1 MEHKVPSDRVG
12 REQAA
17 HTESDVLAE
26 AYRLKDRFPHIWAY
40 PSRKRLFAERDFHL
54 ESIVGKKVLDYGCGR
69 GESSL
74 YYLSKGALV
83 SGIDISPTYIEAAGL
98 AAKHAGYT
106 PELYDFKVLDA
117 HDMSFAENTF
127 DLVIGEGILHHL
139 DAELAMKEIWRVLKP
154 GGRVFLL
161 EPLADNPLLK
171 IFRWLTPRARTVDEE
186 PFSGKTIS
194 RLTSPGRWTSES
206 AYCGIV
212 EAPVAMLT
220 SVLMPSRPDNFLL
233 RTADSLEKRLTRNGV
248 LLSWNQ
254 YILLNLV
261 KIAPS
266 GEHR

>member
-1 MEHKVPSDRVG
+1 MEHEVPRDRVE

-26 AYRLKDRFPHIWAY
+26 AYKLKDRFPHIWAY
-40 PSRKRLFAERDFHL
+40 PSRQRMFAERESYL
-54 ESIVGKKVLDYGCGR
+54 EAIAGKRVLDYGCGR

-74 YYLSKGALV
+74 HYLSRGALV
-83 SGIDISPTYIEAAGL
+83 SGIDISPTYIEAARQ
-98 AAKHAGYT
+98 AAEKASYPPGN
-106 PELYDFKVLDA
+106 YDFSVMDA
-117 HDMSFAENTF
+117 HAMTFDEGTF
-127 DLVIGEGILHHL
+127 DLVVGEGILHHL

-171 IFRWLTPRARTVDEE
+171 LFRWLTPRARTVDEE
-186 PFSGKTIS
+186 PFAGKTIS
-194 RLTSPGRWTSES
+194 RLTTPSRWTSEC

-212 EAPVAMLT
+212 EAPVAMVT
-220 SVLMPSRPDNFLL
+220 SILMPSKPDNFLL
-233 RTADSLEKRLTRNGV
+233 RAADSLEKRLTRNGV

-261 KIAPS
+261 KVAPT
-266 GEHR
+266 